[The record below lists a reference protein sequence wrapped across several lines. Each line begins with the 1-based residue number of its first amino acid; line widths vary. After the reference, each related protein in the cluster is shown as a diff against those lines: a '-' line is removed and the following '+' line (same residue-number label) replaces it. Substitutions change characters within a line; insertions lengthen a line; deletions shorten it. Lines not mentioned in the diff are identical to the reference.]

1 MELID
6 SPWIFSSHGCWRFDA
21 LIKVLLKGWS
31 PHVREFKTVLDPGFH
46 VVVSRFQVLDSSLC
60 QWNLDSRFH
69 SVVRIQRAILPI
81 PKPRIPD
88 STSKN
93 FPDSGIQIP
102 LHLGVTINFQGRIQE
117 FLIGGWRGVGSKLWF
132 RKDSLSFFVA
142 NYRIYS
148 INHPGRLLNV
158 WTVRVGAYSRWALIN
173 FFCL

>member
-1 MELID
+1 M
-6 SPWIFSSHGCWRFDA
+6 
-21 LIKVLLKGWS
+21 KGWS
-31 PHVREFKTVLDPGFH
+31 PHVREFKTDLDPGFH
-46 VVVSRFQVLDSSLC
+46 IVVSRLQVLDSSLC
-60 QWNLDSRFH
+60 QWNLDSWFH
-69 SVVRIQRAILPI
+69 SVVRIQRAVLPI

-93 FPDSGIQIP
+93 FPDSGIQIC
-102 LHLGVTINFQGRIQE
+102 LHLGVTITLQGQIQE
-117 FLIGGWRGVGSKLWF
+117 FLIGGLRGVGSQLWF